1 MPCAAPLPCGIL
13 EEDRSWRRS
22 PQSFAVLQGGGAQG
36 RHERYGEQQQQQRCG
51 GAGAVPRGG
60 DSAWGLEQRPRG
72 PEKPRVGKGLCSG
85 SLAEGRRIFPCGL
98 RGWMVGRESLEFDF
112 FPRGG
117 SRVWVGFRVKAR
129 TSSAGRVV
137 PLSLSEKP
145 KHRSEERRVEKECRS
160 RWSPYH

>member
-1 MPCAAPLPCGIL
+1 MSDMESSSSSSDAEEMERCREAAIP
-13 EEDRSWRRS
+13 
-22 PQSFAVLQGGGAQG
+22 
-36 RHERYGEQQQQQRCG
+36 
-51 GAGAVPRGG
+51 
-60 DSAWGLEQRPRG
+60 AWGLEQRPRG

-145 KHRSEERRVEKECRS
+145 KHLNVS
-160 RWSPYH
+160 